1 MPKKKVA
8 IPPELLEASRAIDS
22 AVAFNPAGTRAVLF
36 VPDSDSPAA
45 RRLDKRWKYA
55 EWLAKRLNAMPEI
68 QALSPEATRYLN
80 HLVNWLASQS
90 QFQDKAQRRLEHADW
105 INEMQRQ
112 SDERRAGATVKLAN
126 DKVHALK
133 DDVHKFWLEYRAG
146 RYRNRGL
153 LKNDDFS
160 RECVKRWSVLKQ
172 STIERKWIPQ
182 WEKEARAH
190 PAS

>member
-1 MPKKKVA
+1 MAKKKVA

-36 VPDSDSPAA
+36 IPDSDSPAA
-45 RRLDKRWKYA
+45 SRLDKRWKYA
-55 EWLAKRLNAMPEI
+55 ELLANRLNAMPEI
-68 QALSPEATRYLN
+68 QALSGEATRYLN

-90 QFQDKAQRRLEHADW
+90 NLRAKAQRRMERADW
-105 INEMQRQ
+105 IGEMQRQ
-112 SDERRAGATVKLAN
+112 SDERRSGATVKLAN

-133 DDVHKFWLEYRAG
+133 DDVRQFWLEYRAG

-153 LKNDDFS
+153 RGNGDFS
-160 RECVKRWSVLKQ
+160 RECVKRWPVLKQ

-182 WEKEARAH
+182 WEKEVRAH